1 MKNFY
6 LQIIVFLLIIISMIF
21 AIQSYYTY
29 TQNRNFSIINERQS
43 VIIQLPNT
51 EYIEITSINDNVSV
65 NSIFEKPF
73 STSTKIIK
81 NSNLENSIAKTNTH
95 TEYVENRD
103 MNRFL
108 SLTPISD
115 QSIKVQI
122 DVNTAYTYQENL
134 TYNIQID
141 YTNKTKFK
149 IENNTINFVDK
160 GCNINIVGED
170 IKYSFSDNG
179 QSVILSKKYEPK
191 MSFNFNFNIECN

>member
-1 MKNFY
+1 
-6 LQIIVFLLIIISMIF
+6 MIF